1 MQLPFL
7 FLSSISPHGFSSSRC
22 SDRGNSR
29 GRRRECEIESHVSP
43 IFSDF
48 VTRRKGQSQSEFS
61 KRRIKRRKKKG
72 RRYRKRIVSYRE
84 DRTRRVRDKVLDGV
98 QHRHANSSPTVRLDE
113 HRPATPESLSAAGTV
128 FLRGRP
134 FHPPIFHPSFH
145 HPRKSIFVLTFEL
158 GQRLLVSVLRSLLT
172 VMFRHGIGRIE
183 AEPLLVISLSGHL
196 VNQLSSLRI
205 FLRGCFVTSQ
215 RLNDVFP
222 CSSALSSSLFFSS
235 LSRLCRNVLSFL
247 LSFFSTISVS
257 LRSPTYVTYAHKKQK
272 H

>member
-1 MQLPFL
+1 M
-7 FLSSISPHGFSSSRC
+7 
-22 SDRGNSR
+22 
-29 GRRRECEIESHVSP
+29 
-43 IFSDF
+43 
-48 VTRRKGQSQSEFS
+48 
-61 KRRIKRRKKKG
+61 
-72 RRYRKRIVSYRE
+72 
-84 DRTRRVRDKVLDGV
+84 DGV

-145 HPRKSIFVLTFEL
+145 HPRISIFVLTFEL

-172 VMFRHGIGRIE
+172 VVFSHGIGRIE

-196 VNQLSSLRI
+196 VNQLSPLRI

-222 CSSALSSSLFFSS
+222 CSSALSSSRFFSFLFLAYAVTLFLFFFLFS
-235 LSRLCRNVLSFL
+235 LSRFL
-247 LSFFSTISVS
+247 FV
-257 LRSPTYVTYAHKKQK
+257 RQHK
-272 H
+272 

>member
-1 MQLPFL
+1 MEKNSFV
-7 FLSSISPHGFSSSRC
+7 
-22 SDRGNSR
+22 SR
-29 GRRRECEIESHVSP
+29 GRGE
-43 IFSDF
+43 
-48 VTRRKGQSQSEFS
+48 
-61 KRRIKRRKKKG
+61 
-72 RRYRKRIVSYRE
+72 
-84 DRTRRVRDKVLDGV
+84 VRDKVLDGV

-158 GQRLLVSVLRSLLT
+158 GQRFLVSVLRSLLT
-172 VMFRHGIGRIE
+172 VVFRHGIGRIE

-222 CSSALSSSLFFSS
+222 CLHRLFLPLFFFPS
-235 LSRLCRNVLSFL
+235 LSRVRRNVPFL
-247 LSFFSTISVS
+247 LFLSTISFS
-257 LRSPTYVTYAHKKQK
+257 PRSPTYVTYAHKKQK